1 MNYFDIII
9 ICILSF
15 GFIKGF
21 LKGFF
26 NEVSSF
32 IGFFIGLIGA
42 TMFSENL
49 SNLILKIIDLDLK
62 ILNIISF
69 IFLFIVITILF
80 SLIGKSL
87 TKLMKFA
94 SLGTINRL
102 FGGIF
107 SFGKYLVILSFIVLL
122 INYINT
128 LFSISLISKDSLN
141 ESTLFTFIQSVGDG
155 LFYLLDNQM
164 MITL

>member
-32 IGFFIGLIGA
+32 IGFFVGLIGA

-69 IFLFIVITILF
+69 IFLFIAITILF

-94 SLGTINRL
+94 LLGTINRL
-102 FGGIF
+102 LGGVF
-107 SFGKYLVILSFIVLL
+107 SFGKYLVVLSFIVLL
-122 INYINT
+122 INYLNN
-128 LFSISLISKDSLN
+128 LFSITLISKDSLN
-141 ESTLFTFIQSVGDG
+141 ESTLFTFLQSVGDG

-164 MITL
+164 MFTL

>member
-9 ICILSF
+9 ICILTF

-42 TMFSENL
+42 TIFSENL

-122 INYINT
+122 INYLNT
-128 LFSISLISKDSLN
+128 LFSIALIPKDNLN
-141 ESTLFTFIQSVGDG
+141 ESTLFTFLQSVGDG

-164 MITL
+164 MFTL

>member
-1 MNYFDIII
+1 MT
-9 ICILSF
+9 F

-49 SNLILKIIDLDLK
+49 SNLILKIIDLELK

-122 INYINT
+122 INYLNT
-128 LFSISLISKDSLN
+128 LFSIALIPKDNLN
-141 ESTLFTFIQSVGDG
+141 ESTLFTFLQSVGDG

-164 MITL
+164 MFTL

>member
-1 MNYFDIII
+1 LNYFDIII
-9 ICILSF
+9 ICVLSF

-49 SNLILKIIDLDLK
+49 SNLILKIIDFQGK

-122 INYINT
+122 INYLNT
-128 LFSISLISKDSLN
+128 LFSIALIPKDNLN
-141 ESTLFTFIQSVGDG
+141 ESTLFTFLQSVGDG

-164 MITL
+164 MFTL

>member
-1 MNYFDIII
+1 LNYFDIII
-9 ICILSF
+9 ICVLSF

-122 INYINT
+122 INYLNT
-128 LFSISLISKDSLN
+128 LFSITLIPKDSLN
-141 ESTLFTFIQSVGDG
+141 ESTLFTFLQSVGDG

-164 MITL
+164 MFTL

>member
-1 MNYFDIII
+1 LNYFDIII

-141 ESTLFTFIQSVGDG
+141 ESTLFTFLQSVGDR

>member
-69 IFLFIVITILF
+69 IILFIVITILF

-141 ESTLFTFIQSVGDG
+141 ESTLFTFLQSVGDG

>member
-9 ICILSF
+9 ICVLSF

-122 INYINT
+122 INYLNT
-128 LFSISLISKDSLN
+128 LFSITLIPKDSLN
-141 ESTLFTFIQSVGDG
+141 ESTLFTFLQSVGDG

-164 MITL
+164 MFTL

>member
-1 MNYFDIII
+1 M
-9 ICILSF
+9 
-15 GFIKGF
+15 
-21 LKGFF
+21 
-26 NEVSSF
+26 
-32 IGFFIGLIGA
+32 GFFIGLIGA

-69 IFLFIVITILF
+69 VFLFIVITILF

-94 SLGTINRL
+94 SLGMINRL

-122 INYINT
+122 INYLNN
-128 LFSISLISKDSLN
+128 LFSIALIPKDSLN
-141 ESTLFTFIQSVGDG
+141 ESTLFTFLQSVGDG

-164 MITL
+164 MFTL

>member
-122 INYINT
+122 INYLNA
-128 LFSISLISKDSLN
+128 LFSIALIPKDSLN
-141 ESTLFTFIQSVGDG
+141 ESTLFTFLQSVGDG

-164 MITL
+164 MFTL

>member
-122 INYINT
+122 INYLNT
-128 LFSISLISKDSLN
+128 LFSIALIPKDNLN
-141 ESTLFTFIQSVGDG
+141 ESTLFTFLQSVGDG

-164 MITL
+164 MFTL

>member
-1 MNYFDIII
+1 
-9 ICILSF
+9 
-15 GFIKGF
+15 
-21 LKGFF
+21 
-26 NEVSSF
+26 
-32 IGFFIGLIGA
+32 
-42 TMFSENL
+42 MFSENL

-69 IFLFIVITILF
+69 VFLFIVITILF

-94 SLGTINRL
+94 SLGMINRL

-122 INYINT
+122 INYLNN
-128 LFSISLISKDSLN
+128 LFSIALIPKDSLN
-141 ESTLFTFIQSVGDG
+141 ESTLFTFLQSVGDG

-164 MITL
+164 MFTL

>member
-141 ESTLFTFIQSVGDG
+141 ESTLFTFLQSVGDG

>member
-122 INYINT
+122 INYLNT
-128 LFSISLISKDSLN
+128 LFSITLIPKDSLN
-141 ESTLFTFIQSVGDG
+141 DSTLFTFLQSVGDG

-164 MITL
+164 MFTL

>member
-49 SNLILKIIDLDLK
+49 SNLILKIIDLELK

-122 INYINT
+122 INYLNT
-128 LFSISLISKDSLN
+128 LFSIALIPKDNLN
-141 ESTLFTFIQSVGDG
+141 ESTLFTFLQSVGDG

-164 MITL
+164 MFTL

>member
-107 SFGKYLVILSFIVLL
+107 SFGKYLVILSFIVLI

-141 ESTLFTFIQSVGDG
+141 ESTLFTFLQSVGDR

>member
-9 ICILSF
+9 ICVLSF

-107 SFGKYLVILSFIVLL
+107 SFGKYLAILSFIVLL

-128 LFSISLISKDSLN
+128 LFSIALIPKDSLN
-141 ESTLFTFIQSVGDG
+141 ESTLFTFLQSVGDG

-164 MITL
+164 MFTL

>member
-9 ICILSF
+9 ICLLSF

-49 SNLILKIIDLDLK
+49 SNLILKIIDLELK

-80 SLIGKSL
+80 SIIGKSL

-94 SLGTINRL
+94 SLGMINRL

-122 INYINT
+122 INYLNT
-128 LFSISLISKDSLN
+128 LFSIALIPKDNLN
-141 ESTLFTFIQSVGDG
+141 ESTLFTFLQSVGDG

-164 MITL
+164 MFTL

>member
-141 ESTLFTFIQSVGDG
+141 ESTLFTFLQSVGDR

>member
-107 SFGKYLVILSFIVLL
+107 SFGKYLVILSFIVLI

-141 ESTLFTFIQSVGDG
+141 ESTLFTFLQSVGDG

>member
-122 INYINT
+122 INYLNN
-128 LFSISLISKDSLN
+128 LFSIALIPKDSLN
-141 ESTLFTFIQSVGDG
+141 ESTLFTFLQSVGDG

-164 MITL
+164 MFTL

>member
-32 IGFFIGLIGA
+32 TGFFIGLIGA

-122 INYINT
+122 INYLNT
-128 LFSISLISKDSLN
+128 LFSIALIPKDNLN
-141 ESTLFTFIQSVGDG
+141 ESTLFTFLQSVGDG

-164 MITL
+164 MFTL

>member
-1 MNYFDIII
+1 
-9 ICILSF
+9 
-15 GFIKGF
+15 
-21 LKGFF
+21 
-26 NEVSSF
+26 
-32 IGFFIGLIGA
+32 
-42 TMFSENL
+42 
-49 SNLILKIIDLDLK
+49 
-62 ILNIISF
+62 
-69 IFLFIVITILF
+69 
-80 SLIGKSL
+80 
-87 TKLMKFA
+87 MKFA

-141 ESTLFTFIQSVGDG
+141 ESTLFTFLQSVGDR

>member
-122 INYINT
+122 INYLNT
-128 LFSISLISKDSLN
+128 LFSIVLIPIDSLN
-141 ESTLFTFIQSVGDG
+141 ESTLFTFLQSVGDG

-164 MITL
+164 MFTL

>member
-122 INYINT
+122 INYLNT
-128 LFSISLISKDSLN
+128 LFSIALIPKDRLN
-141 ESTLFTFIQSVGDG
+141 ESTLFTFLQSVGDG

-164 MITL
+164 MFTL

>member
-9 ICILSF
+9 ICVLSF

-49 SNLILKIIDLDLK
+49 SNLILKIIDLELK

-122 INYINT
+122 INYLNT
-128 LFSISLISKDSLN
+128 LFSITLIPKESLN
-141 ESTLFTFIQSVGDG
+141 ESTLFTFLQSVGDG

-164 MITL
+164 MFTL

>member
-141 ESTLFTFIQSVGDG
+141 ESTLFTFLQSVGVG

>member
-26 NEVSSF
+26 NELSSF

-122 INYINT
+122 INYLNT
-128 LFSISLISKDSLN
+128 LFSITLIPKESLN
-141 ESTLFTFIQSVGDG
+141 ESTLFTFLQSVGDG

-164 MITL
+164 MFTL

>member
-69 IFLFIVITILF
+69 IILFIVITILF

-141 ESTLFTFIQSVGDG
+141 ESTLFTFLQSVGDR

>member
-141 ESTLFTFIQSVGDG
+141 ESTLFTFLQSVGDG

-164 MITL
+164 MFTL

>member
-9 ICILSF
+9 ICVLSF

-69 IFLFIVITILF
+69 IFLFIAITILF

-94 SLGTINRL
+94 LLGTINRL
-102 FGGIF
+102 LGGVF
-107 SFGKYLVILSFIVLL
+107 SFGKYLVVLSFIVLL
-122 INYINT
+122 INYLNN
-128 LFSISLISKDSLN
+128 LFSITLISKDSLN
-141 ESTLFTFIQSVGDG
+141 ESTLFTFLQSVGDG

-164 MITL
+164 MFTL

>member
-94 SLGTINRL
+94 LLGTINRL

-122 INYINT
+122 INYLNT
-128 LFSISLISKDSLN
+128 LFSITLIPKDSLN
-141 ESTLFTFIQSVGDG
+141 ESTLFTFLQSVGDG

-164 MITL
+164 MFTL

>member
-9 ICILSF
+9 ICILSI
-15 GFIKGF
+15 GFVKGF

-122 INYINT
+122 INYLNT
-128 LFSISLISKDSLN
+128 LFSIALIPKDNLN
-141 ESTLFTFIQSVGDG
+141 ESTLFTFLQSVGDG

-164 MITL
+164 MFTL

>member
-9 ICILSF
+9 ICILTF

-122 INYINT
+122 INYLNT
-128 LFSISLISKDSLN
+128 LFSITLIPKDSLN
-141 ESTLFTFIQSVGDG
+141 ESTLFTFLQSVGDG

-164 MITL
+164 MFTL

>member
-9 ICILSF
+9 ICVLSF

-122 INYINT
+122 INYLNT
-128 LFSISLISKDSLN
+128 LFSIALIPKDNLN
-141 ESTLFTFIQSVGDG
+141 ESTLFTFLQSVGDG

-164 MITL
+164 MFTL